1 MSKVSEKGA
10 SRGQKKQDRRE
21 KIRQAA
27 WELFL
32 EEGYEG
38 ATTRA
43 VAERAGIAAGT
54 LFLYAKDKQDLL
66 FLVMHDRLVAAV
78 EEAFDTLP
86 RRGPLLERWMHLFH
100 RIFRMYSEHPALGAA
115 FVRSLPGASGPNAE
129 RVNALTFS
137 FLHRLAALVRDA
149 QEQGEVAPDV
159 LPMQA
164 ASNVFSLYFGALLA
178 WLSGMLPLELAL
190 EKHLRPALALQ
201 IRGLRAG

>member
-1 MSKVSEKGA
+1 
-10 SRGQKKQDRRE
+10 
-21 KIRQAA
+21 
-27 WELFL
+27 
-32 EEGYEG
+32 
-38 ATTRA
+38 
-43 VAERAGIAAGT
+43 
-54 LFLYAKDKQDLL
+54 
-66 FLVMHDRLVAAV
+66 
-78 EEAFDTLP
+78 
-86 RRGPLLERWMHLFH
+86 
-100 RIFRMYSEHPALGAA
+100 
-115 FVRSLPGASGPNAE
+115 
-129 RVNALTFS
+129 VNALTFS